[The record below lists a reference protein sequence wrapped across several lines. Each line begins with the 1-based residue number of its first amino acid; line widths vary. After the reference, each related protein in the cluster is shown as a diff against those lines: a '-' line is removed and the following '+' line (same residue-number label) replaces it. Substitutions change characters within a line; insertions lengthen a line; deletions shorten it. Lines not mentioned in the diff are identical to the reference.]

1 MCITVLSSPT
11 ISPSPEQLRF
21 EVNVTFP
28 ETTCPQ
34 AGFVFTELPDAA
46 SLDAAPPLAPPLAP
60 PDDGSVLFVCA
71 AASVGCIINV
81 PSAAND
87 TSVATMY
94 DIVVRFIHRTLGDKL
109 FM

>member
-1 MCITVLSSPT
+1 MFITVLSSPT

-34 AGFVFTELPDAA
+34 AGFVVAEL
-46 SLDAAPPLAPPLAP
+46 
-60 PDDGSVLFVCA
+60 PDDGSVLLVCA

-81 PSAAND
+81 PSAAKD

>member
-1 MCITVLSSPT
+1 MFIVVSSFPT
-11 ISPSPEQLRF
+11 ISPSPEQLRL

-34 AGFVFTELPDAA
+34 AGFVVAELPDVESAG
-46 SLDAAPPLAPPLAP
+46 DVP
-60 PDDGSVLFVCA
+60 VLLVCA
-71 AASVGCIINV
+71 ATSVGCIINV
-81 PSAAND
+81 PSADKD

>member
-1 MCITVLSSPT
+1 MFIVVSSFPT
-11 ISPSPEQLRF
+11 ISPSPEQLRL

-34 AGFVFTELPDAA
+34 AGFVVAELPDVESAV
-46 SLDAAPPLAPPLAP
+46 DVP
-60 PDDGSVLFVCA
+60 VLLVVA
-71 AASVGCIINV
+71 AATSVGCIINV
-81 PSAAND
+81 PSADKD

>member
-1 MCITVLSSPT
+1 MFITVLSSPT
-11 ISPSPEQLRF
+11 NSPSPVQLRF

-34 AGFVFTELPDAA
+34 AGFVVAEL
-46 SLDAAPPLAPPLAP
+46 
-60 PDDGSVLFVCA
+60 PDDGSVLLFCA

-81 PSAAND
+81 PSAAKD

>member
-1 MCITVLSSPT
+1 MFITVLSSPT

-34 AGFVFTELPDAA
+34 AGFVVAELPDVGSAG
-46 SLDAAPPLAPPLAP
+46 DVLAFL
-60 PDDGSVLFVCA
+60 VVA
-71 AASVGCIINV
+71 AASVGCVINV
-81 PSAAND
+81 PSAAKD